1 MFQRG
6 RLGKALEVL
15 EVADLETLHERIGL
29 GLLPASLAAS
39 HIAGLAK
46 DDSQDS
52 ADARKPLAV
61 GDSGMVLSYG
71 RCCLPIPGDDI
82 VGYMSVG
89 RGIVI
94 HRADCRNLAE
104 FRNHPS
110 RWVPVDWKNRS
121 GDQFLTEIQVRTMD
135 RVGVLAEVSGTI
147 ATQKSN
153 IEYVQV
159 NTAFDG
165 AVQTYRLRVRDRS
178 HLANVIRALRK
189 VPGVVKVTRNTH

>member
-1 MFQRG
+1 M
-6 RLGKALEVL
+6 A
-15 EVADLETLHERIGL
+15 ADRVL

-39 HIAGLAK
+39 QIAGLATDETQ
-46 DDSQDS
+46 DD

-82 VGYMSVG
+82 VGFMSVG

-94 HRADCRNLAE
+94 HRAECRNLAE

-147 ATQKSN
+147 SSQQSN

-159 NTAFDG
+159 NTEFGTICWPNG
-165 AVQTYRLRVRDRS
+165 ADLDPDVVYSEITG
-178 HLANVIRALRK
+178 
-189 VPGVVKVTRNTH
+189 VPLPSYSLPKPA